1 MPPLETCFAI
11 YRPGTSQVILAITP
25 HTYPKKAPMWR
36 TAPLIRPDDERDWF
50 EMLYETSQP
59 VTVTDWTG
67 ERHALIDGVRM
78 IEANTDEGES
88 K

>member
-1 MPPLETCFAI
+1 
-11 YRPGTSQVILAITP
+11 
-25 HTYPKKAPMWR
+25 
-36 TAPLIRPDDERDWF
+36 
-50 EMLYETSQP
+50 MLYETSQP